1 MDGTGWWFGVTRGFV
16 DTAGSIIIHAFG
28 AYFGIGLTLALTT
41 AQQRN
46 QAIQS
51 DATSDRFA
59 MIGSLAAWQSER
71 RAISSRRR
79 LRSEPVCWAGRFA
92 L

>member
-1 MDGTGWWFGVTRGFV
+1 MTCGFV

-59 MIGSLAAWQSER
+59 MIGSMVLWP
-71 RAISSRRR
+71 SRRR
-79 LRSEPVCWAGRFA
+79 PDQDYGHDAAG